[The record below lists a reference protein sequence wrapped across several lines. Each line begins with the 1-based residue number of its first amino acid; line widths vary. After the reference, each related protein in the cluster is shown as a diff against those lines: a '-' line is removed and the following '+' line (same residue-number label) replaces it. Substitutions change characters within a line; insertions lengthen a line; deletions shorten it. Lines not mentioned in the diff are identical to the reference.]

1 MASKRQPR
9 NKKQVAAPNRGAD
22 PPARDAAPLIAGVG
36 ASAGGLQ
43 AFTQLLEHL
52 PGDPGMALV
61 LVQHLAPKHAS
72 ALTELLSRTSKM
84 PVSEVNNH
92 TPIESGH
99 VYVIPPDSDME
110 VCGAELHLVP
120 RAARQHHMPIDHFLN
135 SLAADRGPKA
145 IGVIFSGTASDGT
158 LGLKAIKAAGG
169 TTFAQ
174 DPQQAD
180 HAEMPRNAIAAGCVD
195 FVLPIESIARELLR
209 IAQHPYLRQTPPEEE
224 AGDEA
229 APKGENERRKIYR
242 TLHGAT
248 GVDFTHYKSSTI
260 WRRIRRRMMLLKLD
274 SLEAYTSHLQKHR
287 DEVDALFQDMLIH
300 VTGFFRD
307 PEVFEA
313 LKREVFPNLV
323 KDRPAGTPIRVW
335 ISGCSTG
342 EEAYSVAM
350 VLLEFL
356 SELSVSHAV
365 QIFATDV
372 NEAALEKARQG
383 EYLESI
389 ATDVSPERLRRFFM
403 KMPHGYRINKS
414 VRDLCIF
421 ARHDIGKDPPFSRL
435 DLITCRNLL
444 IYLGP
449 VLQKR
454 ILPIFHYALKSTGY
468 LLLGSSETIGSF
480 AEYFSLVDKKHK
492 LYRAR
497 PSARPHTLDLGGRTS
512 ADVWPARGETET
524 ELNDGF
530 DLQKEANRI
539 LLTRFSPPG
548 IIIDDDFKVVHFHGR
563 TGRYLEPAPGN
574 ASLNLARMAREGL
587 HVELR
592 AAVQE
597 ARRSRHS
604 VRKRGVLMKQ
614 NAHMVAVDIDVI
626 PIKGPA
632 ASPGYCLVLFQDA
645 APAIPAESGKAAKE
659 RKGRLIP
666 PKAARREINQLKDEL
681 SQTRHTL
688 QSTIEELEATNEEL
702 RSANEESLSSNEEL
716 QSTNEEL
723 ETAKEELQSAN
734 EELTTLNE
742 ELQNRNNAL
751 NIVNNDLINLLGSV
765 DIPIVMLG
773 SDLRIRRF
781 TPSAEELMNIV
792 NADIGRPVGDIK
804 LKFELPGFQKLIAD
818 AIDNT
823 AVRKLDVQAL
833 DGNWYSM
840 RIRPYKT
847 TDHKIDG
854 AVVNWLEVTGMKQA
868 LDETTKRYKFLFERN
883 LAGVF
888 YVQDGRVLDCN
899 ETFARILGHSSRE
912 EALQAKDLNASIS
925 RKDQAEFHDRLVRE
939 KNLNNELIA
948 IKRKDGRDAWIVAS
962 ATLTD
967 DGGTAGL
974 AVDITKQVQMEK
986 QLSKL
991 TRYLMKESDDRRRQL
1006 ARELHDQ
1013 LGSSL
1018 GALLASLAAI
1028 SHQHQTEKELH
1039 RSLSR
1044 FQKQL
1049 QNCIKE
1055 VQTVSYLQHP
1065 LIIEQLGLAAA
1076 VRWYAED
1083 FSKRTKIRMEVSIP
1097 YSMDRMDEKIEIALY
1112 RIIQE
1117 CLTNVQRH
1125 SGSKAARVTL
1135 EARNGRITAE
1145 IRDSGKGFIP
1155 NKESMGIMGMRERM
1169 KELGGDLEVES
1180 GEDGTTVRA
1189 VLNLAGAK
1197 RDL

>member
-1 MASKRQPR
+1 MITRRQPR
-9 NKKQVAAPNRGAD
+9 KRKLKPAPKRGVD
-22 PPARDAAPLIAGVG
+22 VPATDKVPLIVGVG

-43 AFTQLLEHL
+43 AFTELLKHL

-61 LVQHLAPKHAS
+61 LVQHLAPRHAS
-72 ALTELLSRTSKM
+72 ALTELLGHTAKM
-84 PVSEVNNH
+84 PVTEV
-92 TPIESGH
+92 TGRTRIESNH

-110 VCGAELHLVP
+110 VRRGELHLVP
-120 RAARQHHMPIDHFLN
+120 RAGTQPHRPIDHFLD
-135 SLAADRGPKA
+135 SLVEDRGPKA
-145 IGVIFSGTASDGT
+145 VGVILSGTASDGT
-158 LGLKAIKAAGG
+158 LGLKTIKAGGG

-174 DPQQAD
+174 DPEQAE
-180 HAEMPRNAIAAGCVD
+180 HAEMPRNAIAAGYVD

-209 IAQHPYLRQTPPEEE
+209 IARHPYLRQEPREE

-229 APKGENERRKIYR
+229 LPAGENERRKIYR
-242 TLHGAT
+242 TLRGAT

-274 SLEAYTSHLQKHR
+274 SLEAYTSYLQKHR

-323 KDRPAGTPIRVW
+323 KDRPAGTPVRAW

-342 EEAYSVAM
+342 EEAYSVAI

-356 SELSVSHAV
+356 SEVSANQEV

-403 KMPHGYRINKS
+403 KTPHGYRINKS

-454 ILPIFHYALKSTGY
+454 ILPIFHYALKSTGF
-468 LLLGSSETIGSF
+468 LLLGSSETIGTF

-497 PSARPHTLDLGGRTS
+497 PGARSHIMDLAGRAA
-512 ADVWPARGETET
+512 ADPGTPRREIEP
-524 ELNDGF
+524 ELNDNF
-530 DLQKEANRI
+530 NLQKEANRI
-539 LLTRFSPPG
+539 LLNRFSPPG
-548 IIIDDDFKVVHFHGR
+548 VIIDDDFKVVHFQGR

-587 HVELR
+587 HVDLR

-597 ARRSRHS
+597 ATRSHHP

-614 NAHMVAVDIDVI
+614 NAHTVAVDIEVI

-632 ASPGYCLVLFQDA
+632 ASDGYCLVLFQDA
-645 APAIPAESGKAAKE
+645 TVAVPAAEPGKAAKGH
-659 RKGRLIP
+659 KGRNIP
-666 PKAARREINQLKDEL
+666 SKTASREISHLKEEL
-681 SQTRHTL
+681 GQTRNTL

-702 RSANEESLSSNEEL
+702 RSANEEGLSSNEEL

-742 ELQNRNNAL
+742 ELQNRNHAL
-751 NIVNNDLINLLGSV
+751 NIANNDLSNLLASV
-765 DIPIVMLG
+765 DIPILMLG
-773 SDLRIRRF
+773 NGLRIRRF
-781 TPSAEELMNIV
+781 TPSVQKLMNIV
-792 NADIGRPVGDIK
+792 NADIGRPVSDVK
-804 LKFELPGFQKLIAD
+804 LKFELSAFEKLIAE
-818 AIDNT
+818 AVDNT
-823 AVRKLDVQAL
+823 AVKTLDVETF

-847 TDHKIDG
+847 TENKIDG
-854 AVVNWLEVTGMKQA
+854 AVISWLEMTGMKHA
-868 LDETTKRYKFLFERN
+868 LDTSLERYKFIFERN

-888 YVQDGRVLDCN
+888 YAQDGHLLDCN
-899 ETFARILGHSSRE
+899 EAFARMLGNASRE
-912 EALQAKDLNASIS
+912 ETLQARNLNANITQ
-925 RKDQAEFHDRLVRE
+925 KEQAEFHDRLVKE
-939 KNLNNELIA
+939 KNLNNELVA
-948 IKRKDGRDAWIVAS
+948 IKRKDGSDAWIVAS
-962 ATLTD
+962 ATLTE

-986 QLSKL
+986 QLGKL
-991 TRYLMKESDDRRRQL
+991 TRYLMNESDDRRREL

-1018 GALLASLAAI
+1018 GALLASVAAVGRKP
-1028 SHQHQTEKELH
+1028 QLDKET
-1039 RSLSR
+1039 RGSLSQ

-1065 LIIEQLGLAAA
+1065 LVLEQMGLAAA

-1083 FSKRTKIRMEVSIP
+1083 FSRRAKIRTEVSI
-1097 YSMDRMDEKIEIALY
+1097 SDSLGRMNEKIEIALY

-1117 CLTNVQRH
+1117 CLTNVRRH
-1125 SGSKAARVTL
+1125 SGSGSARITI
-1135 EARNGRITAE
+1135 EARNGRVTAE
-1145 IRDSGKGFIP
+1145 IRDFGKGFAGS
-1155 NKESMGIMGMRERM
+1155 KESMGIIGMRERM
-1169 KELGGDLEVES
+1169 KEVGGNLEVET
-1180 GEDGTTVRA
+1180 GKDGTTVRA
-1189 VLNLAGAK
+1189 TLDLEGAGN
-1197 RDL
+1197 

>member
-1 MASKRQPR
+1 MALKRPSGKKRQASSPS
-9 NKKQVAAPNRGAD
+9 RGAD
-22 PPARDAAPLIAGVG
+22 TPATDKVPLIVGVG

-43 AFTQLLEHL
+43 AFTALLEHL
-52 PGDPGMALV
+52 PPDPGMALV

-72 ALTELLSRTSKM
+72 ALTELLGRNAKM
-84 PVSEVNNH
+84 PVSEVTNH
-92 TPIESGH
+92 TRVASNH
-99 VYVIPPDSDME
+99 VYVIPPDSDLE
-110 VCGAELHLVP
+110 ARGGELHLVP
-120 RAARQHHMPIDHFLN
+120 RSGTHLHRPIDRFLD

-145 IGVIFSGTASDGT
+145 IGVILSGTASDGT
-158 LGLKAIKAAGG
+158 LGLKAIKASGG

-174 DPQQAD
+174 DPKQAD
-180 HAEMPRNAIAAGCVD
+180 HGEMPRNAIAAGYVD
-195 FVLPIESIARELLR
+195 FVLSIESIAQELLR
-209 IAQHPYLRQTPPEEE
+209 IAHHPYVSEAPPGE
-224 AGDEA
+224 ARDEA
-229 APKGENERRKIYR
+229 APKGENDRQKIYR
-242 TLHGAT
+242 TLRAAT

-260 WRRIRRRMMLLKLD
+260 LRRIRRRMMLLKLE
-274 SLEAYTSHLQKHR
+274 SLEDYTSHLQKHR
-287 DEVDALFQDMLIH
+287 DEVEALFQDMLIH

-307 PEVFEA
+307 PDVFEA
-313 LKREVFPNLV
+313 LTREVLPNLV

-335 ISGCSTG
+335 IAGCSTG

-350 VLLEFL
+350 VLREFL
-356 SELSVSHAV
+356 SERSVSHEV

-383 EYLESI
+383 EYLETN

-449 VLQKR
+449 ALQKR
-454 ILPIFHYALKSTGY
+454 ILPVFHYALKSTGY

-480 AEYFSLVDKKHK
+480 AEYFSLIDKKHK

-497 PSARPHTLDLGGRTS
+497 PSARAHILDLGGRTS
-512 ADVWPARGETET
+512 GDVGPARGEAEP
-524 ELNDGF
+524 EPNDGF
-530 DLQKEANRI
+530 DLQGEANRI
-539 LLTRFSPPG
+539 LLNRFSPPG
-548 IIIDDDFKVVHFHGR
+548 AIIGDDFKVVHFHGR
-563 TGRYLEPAPGN
+563 TGRYLEPAPGD

-597 ARRSRHS
+597 ARRSGHS

-632 ASPGYCLVLFQDA
+632 ASTGYCLVLFQDA
-645 APAIPAESGKAAKE
+645 APAPQAESDKAAKGP
-659 RKGRLIP
+659 KGKLVP
-666 PKAARREINQLKDEL
+666 AKAARREINQLTDEL
-681 SQTRHTL
+681 SQTRHIL

-742 ELQNRNNAL
+742 ELQNRNTAL
-751 NIVNNDLINLLGSV
+751 NVVNDDLMNLLGSV
-765 DIPIVMLG
+765 DIPILMLG
-773 SDLRIRRF
+773 QDLRIRRF
-781 TPSAEELMNIV
+781 TPSIQKLTNIV
-792 NADIGRPVGDIK
+792 NADTGRPLGDIK
-804 LKFELPGFQKLIAD
+804 LKFESANLEKLVAE

-823 AVRKLDVQAL
+823 AVRQAEVQTL

-847 TDHKIDG
+847 MDKRIDG
-854 AVVNWLEVTGMKQA
+854 AVISWLEVTGMKQA
-868 LDETTKRYKFLFERN
+868 LDRSTERYKFIFERN

-888 YVQDGRVLDCN
+888 YAQDGHLRDCN
-899 ETFARILGHSSRE
+899 EAFARILGYSSRE
-912 EALQAKDLNASIS
+912 EALQMKNLNANIAQ
-925 RKDQAEFHDRLVRE
+925 KEQAELHDRLVKE

-948 IKRKDGRDAWIVAS
+948 IKRKDGSEAWIVAS

-974 AVDITKQVQMEK
+974 AVDITEQVQMER
-986 QLSKL
+986 QLGKL
-991 TRYLMKESDDRRRQL
+991 TRYLMNESDDRRRQL

-1018 GALLASLAAI
+1018 GALLASVAAVGR
-1028 SHQHQTEKELH
+1028 KRELDKDMRH
-1039 RSLSR
+1039 SLSR

-1049 QNCIKE
+1049 QNCIKD

-1065 LIIEQLGLAAA
+1065 LILEQMGLSAA

-1083 FSKRTKIRMEVSIP
+1083 FSKRTKIRTEVSVSN
-1097 YSMDRMDEKIEIALY
+1097 SMGRMDEKTEIALY

-1125 SGSKAARVTL
+1125 SGSKVARVTL
-1135 EARNGRITAE
+1135 ESRNRRVTAE
-1145 IRDSGKGFIP
+1145 VRDSGKGIAHS
-1155 NKESMGIMGMRERM
+1155 KESMGIMGMRERM

-1180 GEDGTTVRA
+1180 GRDGTTVRA
-1189 VLNLAGAK
+1189 TLDLDGAGN
-1197 RDL
+1197 

>member
-1 MASKRQPR
+1 M
-9 NKKQVAAPNRGAD
+9 
-22 PPARDAAPLIAGVG
+22 
-36 ASAGGLQ
+36 Q
-43 AFTQLLEHL
+43 AFTELLKHL

-61 LVQHLAPKHAS
+61 LVQHLAPRHAS
-72 ALTELLSRTSKM
+72 ALTELLGRTAKM
-84 PVSEVNNH
+84 PVTEV
-92 TPIESGH
+92 TDRTRIESNH

-110 VCGAELHLVP
+110 VRRGELRLVP
-120 RAARQHHMPIDHFLN
+120 RAGTQPHRPIDHFLD
-135 SLAADRGPKA
+135 SLAADRGPRA

-158 LGLKAIKAAGG
+158 LGLKAIKAGG
-169 TTFAQ
+169 GSTFAQ
-174 DPQQAD
+174 DPEGAD
-180 HAEMPRNAIAAGCVD
+180 HAEMPRNAIAAGYVD

-209 IAQHPYLRQTPPEEE
+209 IARHPYLRQEPQEE

-229 APKGENERRKIYR
+229 LPAGENERRRIYR
-242 TLHGAT
+242 TLRGAT

-274 SLEAYTSHLQKHR
+274 SLEAYTSYLQGHR

-313 LKREVFPNLV
+313 LKREAFPNLV
-323 KDRPAGTPIRVW
+323 KDRRAGTPVRVW
-335 ISGCSTG
+335 IAGCSTG

-356 SELSVSHAV
+356 SEVSANHEV

-389 ATDVSPERLRRFFM
+389 STDVSPERLRRFFM
-403 KMPHGYRINKS
+403 KTPHGYQINKS

-435 DLITCRNLL
+435 DLIACRNLL

-497 PSARPHTLDLGGRTS
+497 AGARSNMMDLGGRS
-512 ADVWPARGETET
+512 PAEVGPPPREVQP
-524 ELNDGF
+524 ELNDNF
-530 DLQKEANRI
+530 NLQKEANRV
-539 LLTRFSPPG
+539 LLNRFSPPG
-548 IIIDDDFKVVHFHGR
+548 VIIDDDFKVVHFQGR

-574 ASLNLARMAREGL
+574 ASLNLAKMAREGL
-587 HVELR
+587 HVDLR

-597 ARRSRHS
+597 ARRGHRP

-614 NAHMVAVDIDVI
+614 NAHMLAVDIEVI

-632 ASPGYCLVLFQDA
+632 ASDSYCLVLFQDA
-645 APAIPAESGKAAKE
+645 APAPLLESGKAAKGS
-659 RKGRLIP
+659 KVRLVP
-666 PKAARREINQLKDEL
+666 AKTARREISHLRDEL
-681 SQTRHTL
+681 NQTRNTL
-688 QSTIEELEATNEEL
+688 QSTIEELEAANEEL
-702 RSANEESLSSNEEL
+702 RSANEESLSSNEEM

-742 ELQNRNNAL
+742 ELQNRNHAL

-765 DIPIVMLG
+765 DIPILMLG
-773 SDLRIRRF
+773 EDLRIRRF
-781 TPSAEELMNIV
+781 TASVQKLMNIV
-792 NADIGRPVGDIK
+792 HADVGRPVNDIK
-804 LKFELPGFQKLIAD
+804 LKFDLSEFEKLIVEAV
-818 AIDNT
+818 DNT
-823 AVRKLDVQAL
+823 AVRKLDVQAF

-847 TDHKIDG
+847 AENKIDG
-854 AVVNWLEVTGMKQA
+854 AVISWLEMTGMKRA
-868 LDETTKRYKFLFERN
+868 LDASLERYKFIFERN

-888 YVQDGRVLDCN
+888 YAQDGRLLDCN
-899 ETFARILGHSSRE
+899 EAFARMLGNASRE
-912 EALQAKDLNASIS
+912 ETLQARNLNANLTQKEQ
-925 RKDQAEFHDRLVRE
+925 REFHDRLVKE
-939 KNLNNELIA
+939 KDLNNELIA
-948 IKRKDGRDAWIVAS
+948 IKRKDGSDAWIVAS
-962 ATLTD
+962 ATLTE

-974 AVDITKQVQMEK
+974 AVDITQQVQMEQ
-986 QLSKL
+986 QLGKL
-991 TRYLMKESDDRRRQL
+991 TRYLMNESDARRREL

-1018 GALLASLAAI
+1018 GALLASVAAVGRKP
-1028 SHQHQTEKELH
+1028 QLDQET
-1039 RSLSR
+1039 RGSLSQ

-1065 LIIEQLGLAAA
+1065 LVLEQMGLAAA

-1083 FSKRTKIRMEVSIP
+1083 FSRRAKIRTEVSI
-1097 YSMDRMDEKIEIALY
+1097 SDSVARMSEKIEIVLY

-1117 CLTNVQRH
+1117 CLTNVRRH
-1125 SGSKAARVTL
+1125 SGSGRARITI
-1135 EARNGRITAE
+1135 EARNGRVTAE
-1145 IRDSGKGFIP
+1145 IRDFGKGFAGS
-1155 NKESMGIMGMRERM
+1155 KESMGIIGMRERM
-1169 KELGGDLEVES
+1169 REVGGNLEVET
-1180 GEDGTTVRA
+1180 GKDGTTVRA
-1189 VLNLAGAK
+1189 TLDLEAAGV
-1197 RDL
+1197 